1 MKYNEYIASEGKVL
15 LNINNFFFA
24 NRMITKNVFELI
36 EVSKEEA
43 EYYCNKYQ
51 SELSK
56 QQEQE
61 KTESEELTGA
71 PIEEHSIILRSVK
84 NLASTVEIASIDST
98 QQLKNLL
105 KEELV
110 FKGYDLSRLIEPI
123 VHGE

>member
-15 LNINNFFFA
+15 LNINDFSFA
-24 NRMITKNVFELI
+24 NRMITKNVLELI
-36 EVSKEEA
+36 ELSKEEA

-51 SELSK
+51 DELSK

-61 KTESEELTGA
+61 NTDPEELTDA
-71 PIEEHSIILRSVK
+71 PIEEHPILLRGVR
-84 NLASTVEIASIDST
+84 NLVSTVETASTDST

-110 FKGYDLSRLIEPI
+110 FRGYDLSRLIEPI
-123 VHGE
+123 VHDE